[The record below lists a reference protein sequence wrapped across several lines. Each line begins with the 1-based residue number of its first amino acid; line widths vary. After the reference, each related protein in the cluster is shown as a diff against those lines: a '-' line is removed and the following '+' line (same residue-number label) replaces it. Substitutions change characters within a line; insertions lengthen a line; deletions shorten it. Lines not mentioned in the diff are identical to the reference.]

1 MKRITGKESDDVMI
15 IFAVIIM
22 IVLAVRTFGF
32 GMCAPGI
39 IGMTACAASVL
50 CMILA
55 RHSSKKIIFNIIAAV
70 TCAGACVCIVLAGNG
85 DSGSGSISDREKM
98 LARISQTDDIDE
110 AVKRYDRYVKKYG
123 EDEQAKLSLAMEY
136 INADMQDESQNILMN
151 DIKNTSSKEYY
162 LAKVEWDKHFNGYNL
177 VGSVMDLMS
186 QAVADNP
193 DWSWGYVILGTTYY
207 EHGYPEYAK
216 YYFTKAYQID
226 KTDGYAPCYLGV
238 IAYDSGYYDNA
249 TQFFDKA
256 WELSGDDAYLQSVI
270 TYYRQCVAKEVA

>member
-1 MKRITGKESDDVMI
+1 MKRITGKESDGMI
-15 IFAVIIM
+15 IFAIIVM

-39 IGMTACAASVL
+39 IGMAACAASVL

-55 RHSSKKIIFNIIAAV
+55 RHSSRRIIFNIIAAI
-70 TCAGACVCIVLAGNG
+70 TCAGACVCIILAGKGNG
-85 DSGSGSISDREKM
+85 GSGSISNREKM
-98 LARISQTDDIDE
+98 LAQISQQDDIDE
-110 AVKRYDRYVKKYG
+110 AVKRYERYVKKYG

-136 INADMQDESQNILMN
+136 INADMQDESRNILMN
-151 DIKNTSSKEYY
+151 DIQNTSSKEYY
-162 LAKVEWDKHFNGYNL
+162 LAMVEWNKRFNGYDL

-186 QAVADNP
+186 QAVVDNP

-207 EHGYPEYAK
+207 EKGYPEYAK
-216 YYFTKAYQID
+216 YYFTKAYKLD
-226 KTDGYAPCYLGV
+226 TTDGYAPCYLGV

-249 TQFFDKA
+249 TQFLDKA

-270 TYYRQCVAKEVA
+270 TYYRQCVAREVA